1 MVLKLY
7 GLHASHFVR
16 LVAAVLIE
24 KQVPFEFVK
33 VDLSKGEQKK
43 PEFLAMHPF
52 GQVPCIDDDG
62 FIVYETRAICFYI
75 ASKYPNQGTPLLPTG
90 LKASTLYQQAV
101 FVEASHINAHA
112 EQATQEMIYK
122 RYRNE
127 TPDKEAFDKHIA
139 NLSIKLEVYD
149 KILSKQKYLLGDEIL
164 LVDLYHLPTACML
177 ASVGCNIMESKPNVA
192 RWFKSLTS
200 RPSWQAVENDIKS
213 SD

>member
-24 KQVPFEFVK
+24 KKVPFEFVK
-33 VDLSKGEQKK
+33 VELSKGEQKT
-43 PEFLAMHPF
+43 PEFLAKHPF
-52 GQVPCIDDDG
+52 GQVPLIVCHSFLNCLTAFLTYNYSIFLLRWLGQDDDG

-90 LKASTLYQQAV
+90 LKVTTLYQQAV

-122 RYRNE
+122 RWAINCVRYAYVRWLIWPFFVFLPKDTE
-127 TPDKEAFDKHIA
+127 TR
-139 NLSIKLEVYD
+139 
-149 KILSKQKYLLGDEIL
+149 
-164 LVDLYHLPTACML
+164 LPT
-177 ASVGCNIMESKPNVA
+177 KRP
-192 RWFKSLTS
+192 LTS
-200 RPSWQAVENDIKS
+200 TLLIWVSNWKCTTRFWVNRSIS
-213 SD
+213 